1 MSIFVAKS
9 FTKTLT
15 NFLIN
20 GIIYMS
26 IIFWRILMKEKFKSW
41 AFSKEHGKCD
51 VITLII
57 YLLGVCTVS
66 FFTNRGLMKLNHGR
80 LHVREL

>member
-1 MSIFVAKS
+1 
-9 FTKTLT
+9 
-15 NFLIN
+15 
-20 GIIYMS
+20 
-26 IIFWRILMKEKFKSW
+26 MKEKFKSW

-66 FFTNRGLMKLNHGR
+66 FFHEPWFDEAQAWR
-80 LHVREL
+80 LHVRDH

>member
-1 MSIFVAKS
+1 
-9 FTKTLT
+9 
-15 NFLIN
+15 
-20 GIIYMS
+20 
-26 IIFWRILMKEKFKSW
+26 MKEKFKSW

-66 FFTNRGLMKLNHGR
+66 FFMNRGLMKLRRGR

>member
-9 FTKTLT
+9 FAKTLT

-66 FFTNRGLMKLNHGR
+66 FFMSRGLMKLRRGR
-80 LHVREL
+80 LHVRDH

>member
-1 MSIFVAKS
+1 MVVGRLFLFIADIFLLQTLSTSLIMSIFVAKS

-26 IIFWRILMKEKFKSW
+26 IIFLEDINE
-41 AFSKEHGKCD
+41 
-51 VITLII
+51 
-57 YLLGVCTVS
+57 
-66 FFTNRGLMKLNHGR
+66 
-80 LHVREL
+80 REI

>member
-26 IIFWRILMKEKFKSW
+26 IIFLEDINE
-41 AFSKEHGKCD
+41 
-51 VITLII
+51 
-57 YLLGVCTVS
+57 
-66 FFTNRGLMKLNHGR
+66 
-80 LHVREL
+80 REI

>member
-1 MSIFVAKS
+1 MWGGYFFLLQTLSTSLIMSIFIAKS

-26 IIFWRILMKEKFKSW
+26 II
-41 AFSKEHGKCD
+41 
-51 VITLII
+51 
-57 YLLGVCTVS
+57 YLEDI
-66 FFTNRGLMKLNHGR
+66 NE
-80 LHVREL
+80 REI